1 MAKVIL
7 GVLEAGTGEDA
18 DLTRSTMAGVSDH
31 PLRASNA
38 GTNMENENQPN
49 EEAPLVPPAVS
60 QAASQL
66 GRRGRGRP
74 KTLTPEDRQRR
85 SDQMTEIN
93 KRRVVRVQGIVV
105 NGPRGNTT
113 VQQPVKSQ
121 LVEPVTNP
129 ALVDSINRAS
139 KVPPPWPAEG
149 RVARVQGRRVG

>member
-1 MAKVIL
+1 
-7 GVLEAGTGEDA
+7 
-18 DLTRSTMAGVSDH
+18 
-31 PLRASNA
+31 
-38 GTNMENENQPN
+38 MENENQPN

-93 KRRVVRVQGIVV
+93 KRRTVRVQGIVV

-113 VQQPVKSQ
+113 VQQTVKPQ
-121 LVEPVTNP
+121 LVQPVTDP
-129 ALVDSINRAS
+129 AIVESIRRSAQN
-139 KVPPPWPAEG
+139 PPPFP
-149 RVARVQGRRVG
+149 RVARVEGRRP

>member
-1 MAKVIL
+1 
-7 GVLEAGTGEDA
+7 
-18 DLTRSTMAGVSDH
+18 
-31 PLRASNA
+31 
-38 GTNMENENQPN
+38 MENENQPN

-93 KRRVVRVQGIVV
+93 KRRTVRVQGIVV

-113 VQQPVKSQ
+113 VQQPVKAA
-121 LVEPVTNP
+121 LVQPVTNP
-129 ALVDSINRAS
+129 ALVDQINRAS
-139 KVPPPWPAEG
+139 QNPPPFP
-149 RVARVQGRRVG
+149 RVARVQGRRAE